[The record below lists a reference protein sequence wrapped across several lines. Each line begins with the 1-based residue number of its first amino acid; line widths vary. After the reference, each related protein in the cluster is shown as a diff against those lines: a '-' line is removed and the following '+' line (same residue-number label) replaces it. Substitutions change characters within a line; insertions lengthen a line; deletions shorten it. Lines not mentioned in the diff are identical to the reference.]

1 MGTRRMLKPP
11 KRLFQPPV
19 LPRESRVSQGK
30 IKPVSKSLGRSGDYT
45 PRHEPGRQAQQ
56 FKDWIMNDYTSVT
69 DALDAPMLDNGSTM
83 AGRSADSVSEMPGM
97 PRAPRRPKAPRPARV
112 TANRDGIR
120 AFMSD
125 FTESAVKG
133 DTSNGQM
140 NVAPATRDF
149 LKAASFLVRK

>member
-1 MGTRRMLKPP
+1 
-11 KRLFQPPV
+11 
-19 LPRESRVSQGK
+19 
-30 IKPVSKSLGRSGDYT
+30 
-45 PRHEPGRQAQQ
+45 
-56 FKDWIMNDYTSVT
+56 MNDYTSLT

-125 FTESAVKG
+125 FTASAVKG

-140 NVAPATRDF
+140 NVSPATRDF
-149 LKAASFLVRK
+149 LKAASFLVRN